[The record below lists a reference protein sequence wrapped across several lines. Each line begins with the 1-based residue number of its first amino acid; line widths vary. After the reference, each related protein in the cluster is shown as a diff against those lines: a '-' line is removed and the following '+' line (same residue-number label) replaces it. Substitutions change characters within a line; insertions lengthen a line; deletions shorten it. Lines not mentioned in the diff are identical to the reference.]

1 MTPPPNTLQSPLQ
14 GTQPAVDALISVMI
28 VDDSMTVRHYLE
40 QILQDEYQIRSC
52 RDGVEALEAYREDRP
67 EICVL
72 DMNMPRMGGLEVIRQ
87 VRREFQDQD
96 LFILVLT
103 SEDSL
108 EQKSEA
114 LHQGANDY
122 LVKPFDTLE
131 LLARIRVAERQVRL
145 TRGLRQA
152 YGIMH
157 REIEEIAR
165 LQRRLLPSAPPRHHG
180 ISVQSL
186 YLPSSQASGDYFDY
200 FSLPDGGLRLVMA
213 DVSGHGAKAAFIM
226 SMVRT
231 MVRFSV
237 TPSQSLAELVELIN
251 EQLRRFTGEDGD
263 FVTLFV
269 ADVRADLSALDYINA
284 GHTPGMV
291 LRRGAAPEHLPAC
304 MPALGVFPC
313 AATPKTVQLQGE
325 AVLFFFTD
333 GCYEWEVG
341 PGELFGLERFME
353 RVAAFAGDPDCVL
366 ENLFSGLGC
375 SRTPRLDDD
384 VSALRVRLHGP
395 DLINQESENASA

>member
-1 MTPPPNTLQSPLQ
+1 MTNEHQDMHATPQGLGQSTDQ
-14 GTQPAVDALISVMI
+14 GLNLSADVLISVMI

-40 QILQDEYQIRSC
+40 QILQDEYRIRSC

-72 DMNMPRMGGLEVIRQ
+72 DINMPRMGGLEVIRHI
-87 VRREFQDQD
+87 RREFRDQD

-122 LVKPFDTLE
+122 LVKPFDSLE
-131 LLARIRVAERQVRL
+131 LLARVRVAERQVRL
-145 TRGLRQA
+145 TRSLRKA
-152 YGIMH
+152 YGTIY

-165 LQRRLLPSAPPRHHG
+165 LQRRLLPTASPRHPG
-180 ISVQSL
+180 ITVQSL

-200 FSLPDGGLRLVMA
+200 FSLPDGGLRVVMA

-231 MVRFSV
+231 MIRFSGN
-237 TPSQSLAELVELIN
+237 PGQSLAGLVELLN
-251 EQLRRFTGEDGD
+251 EQLLRFTGGDGD
-263 FVTLFV
+263 FVTLFI
-269 ADVRADLSALDYINA
+269 ADIRADLAALDYVNA
-284 GHTPGMV
+284 GHAPGMV
-291 LRRGAAPEHLPAC
+291 LRRKAAPKQLSAN
-304 MPALGVFPC
+304 MPALGVFSC
-313 AATPKTVQLQGE
+313 SALPKTVELTGDT
-325 AVLFFFTD
+325 VLFFFTD

-341 PGELFGLERFME
+341 PGEILGLERFME
-353 RVAAFAGDPDCVL
+353 RAAAFVARPDCVL
-366 ENLFSGLGC
+366 DDLFTGLGC
-375 SRTPRLDDD
+375 SHTPLLNDD
-384 VSALRVRLHGP
+384 VSALRVELREPG
-395 DLINQESENASA
+395 SR

>member
-1 MTPPPNTLQSPLQ
+1 MTPHPITPQSSSQ
-14 GTQPAVDALISVMI
+14 GIHPGVDALVSVMI

-52 RDGVEALEAYREDRP
+52 RDGVEALEAYRDDRP

-72 DMNMPRMGGLEVIRQ
+72 DMNMPRMGGLDVIRH
-87 VRREFQDQD
+87 VRQEFRDQD

-103 SEDSL
+103 SEDSQ

-114 LHQGANDY
+114 LLQGANDY

-131 LLARIRVAERQVRL
+131 LLARVRVAERQVRL

-152 YGIMH
+152 YEIMH

-165 LQRRLLPSAPPRHHG
+165 LQRRLLPSTAPRHPG

-186 YLPSSQASGDYFDY
+186 YLPSAQASGDYFDY

-231 MVRFSV
+231 MVRFSG
-237 TPSQSLAELVELIN
+237 TPSQSLADLVELIN

-269 ADVRADLSALDYINA
+269 ADIRADLSALDYINA
-284 GHTPGMV
+284 GHAPGMV
-291 LRRGAAPEHLPAC
+291 LRREAAPKHLPAC

-313 AATPKTVQLQGE
+313 AATPKTVELE
-325 AVLFFFTD
+325 DETVLFFFTD

-353 RVAAFAGDPDCVL
+353 RAAAFISHPDCAL
-366 ENLFSGLGC
+366 GDLFSGLGY
-375 SRTPRLDDD
+375 SQNPRLDDD

-395 DLINQESENASA
+395 DSR

>member
-1 MTPPPNTLQSPLQ
+1 MITPHQDTRQNVHP
-14 GTQPAVDALISVMI
+14 GVDALISVMI

-72 DMNMPRMGGLEVIRQ
+72 DMNMPRMGGLEVIRH
-87 VRREFQDQD
+87 VRREFRDQD

-131 LLARIRVAERQVRL
+131 LLARVRVAERQVRL

-165 LQRRLLPSAPPRHHG
+165 LQRRLLPTASPRHPG
-180 ISVQSL
+180 ITVQSL

-200 FSLPDGGLRLVMA
+200 FSLPDGGLRVVMA

-226 SMVRT
+226 SMVRA
-231 MVRFSV
+231 MVRFSG
-237 TPSQSLAELVELIN
+237 TPSQSLADLVELIN

-284 GHTPGMV
+284 GHVPGMV
-291 LRRGAAPEHLPAC
+291 LRHGAVPEQLPAS
-304 MPALGVFPC
+304 MPPLGIVPC
-313 AATPKTVQLQGE
+313 AAHPKTVELE
-325 AVLFFFTD
+325 CETVLFFFTD
-333 GCYEWEVG
+333 GCYEWEINH
-341 PGELFGLERFME
+341 GELFGLERFME
-353 RVAAFAGDPDCVL
+353 RAAEFVARPDCVL
-366 ENLFSGLGC
+366 GDLFFGLGC
-375 SRTPRLDDD
+375 SQTPRLGDD
-384 VSALRVRLHGP
+384 VSALRVGLRGP
-395 DLINQESENASA
+395 GA

>member
-1 MTPPPNTLQSPLQ
+1 MHHGLQQ
-14 GTQPAVDALISVMI
+14 GADALISVMI

-40 QILQDEYQIRSC
+40 QILQDEYRIRSC
-52 RDGVEALEAYREDRP
+52 RDGVEALEAYGEERP

-72 DMNMPRMGGLEVIRQ
+72 DMNMPRMGGLEVIRH
-87 VRREFQDQD
+87 VRREFRDQD

-131 LLARIRVAERQVRL
+131 LLARVRVAERQVRL
-145 TRGLRQA
+145 TRSLRKA
-152 YGIMH
+152 YGTIY

-165 LQRRLLPSAPPRHHG
+165 LQRRLLPTASPHHPG
-180 ISVQSL
+180 ITVQSL

-231 MVRFSV
+231 MIRFSG
-237 TPSQSLAELVELIN
+237 TPGQSLAGLVELLN
-251 EQLRRFTGEDGD
+251 EQLLRFTGEDGD
-263 FVTLFV
+263 FVTLFI
-269 ADVRADLSALDYINA
+269 ADIRPDLSSLEYINA
-284 GHTPGMV
+284 GHVPGMV
-291 LRRGAAPEHLPAC
+291 LRQGTAPEQLPANI
-304 MPALGVFPC
+304 PALGVFPC
-313 AATPKTVQLQGE
+313 AGHPKTVELAGE
-325 AVLFFFTD
+325 TVLFFFTD

-341 PGELFGLERFME
+341 PGEIFGLERFLE
-353 RVAAFAGDPDCVL
+353 RAATFVARPDCVL
-366 ENLFSGLGC
+366 DDLFSGLGC
-375 SRTPRLDDD
+375 SSAPRLNDD
-384 VSALRVRLHGP
+384 VSALRVGLRGP
-395 DLINQESENASA
+395 GPR

>member
-1 MTPPPNTLQSPLQ
+1 MTPNQDTHQNSQRNGFPNGHPGVAS
-14 GTQPAVDALISVMI
+14 GVDALISVMI

-67 EICVL
+67 EICIL
-72 DMNMPRMGGLEVIRQ
+72 DMNMPRMGGLEVIRNI
-87 VRREFQDQD
+87 RREFRDQD

-114 LHQGANDY
+114 LHLGANDY

-131 LLARIRVAERQVRL
+131 LLARVRVAERQVRL

-152 YGIMH
+152 YEIMH

-165 LQRRLLPSAPPRHHG
+165 LQRRLLPTASPRHPG
-180 ISVQSL
+180 ITVQSL

-200 FSLPDGGLRLVMA
+200 FSLPDGGLRVVMA

-231 MVRFSV
+231 MVRFSGA
-237 TPSQSLAELVELIN
+237 PYQSLAGLVELIN
-251 EQLRRFTGEDGD
+251 EQLRRFAGEDGD
-263 FVTLFV
+263 FVTLIV

-284 GHTPGMV
+284 GHVPGMV
-291 LRRGAAPEHLPAC
+291 LRREAVPEQLPAS
-304 MPALGVFPC
+304 MPALGIFPC
-313 AATPKTVQLQGE
+313 AATPKTVEMEGE
-325 AVLFFFTD
+325 TVLFFFTD
-333 GCYEWEVG
+333 GCYEWEISH
-341 PGELFGLERFME
+341 GELFGLERFME
-353 RVAAFAGDPDCVL
+353 RAAEFVGRADCVL
-366 ENLFSGLGC
+366 GDLFSGLGC
-375 SRTPRLDDD
+375 TQTPRLGDD
-384 VSALRVRLHGP
+384 VSALRVGLRGL
-395 DLINQESENASA
+395 NSR